1 MNPYVSPKT
10 GSDGGG
16 SPLKEC
22 RPPGI
27 VKISIGG
34 IALTLSLGIAKLIYL
49 ASLRGTFRLE
59 QIGRFVGFLVAMS
72 ILAGVIFLLLRGLY
86 RGSKFAFWIVI
97 ANAALTV
104 ISIKYSVS
112 QYARYET
119 QWEKALF
126 LFQGCVQLSSA
137 AALLFPRSWRWFHD
151 RKSSDSSGADPADE
165 H

>member
-1 MNPYVSPKT
+1 MNPYVSPGT
-10 GSDGGG
+10 DPDEGS
-16 SPLKEC
+16 SPLKGC

-49 ASLRGTFRLE
+49 AFLE
-59 QIGRFVGFLVAMS
+59 PVLPFVGFWIAMS

-86 RGSKFAFWIVI
+86 RGSKVAFWIVI

-104 ISIKYSVS
+104 ISIQFSVN
-112 QYARYET
+112 QFARYET

-126 LFQGCVQLSSA
+126 MFQGIVQLSSA

-151 RKSSDSSGADPADE
+151 RKSRDSSGADPADE